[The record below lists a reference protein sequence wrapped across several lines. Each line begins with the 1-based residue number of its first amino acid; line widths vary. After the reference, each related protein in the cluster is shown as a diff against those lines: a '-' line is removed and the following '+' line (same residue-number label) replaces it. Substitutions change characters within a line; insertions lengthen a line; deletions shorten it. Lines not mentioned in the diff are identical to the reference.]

1 MADALIVFAKTP
13 RPGRVKTRLSPVLT
27 PDESARLYRAF
38 LQDALDQYS
47 RLSPDVR
54 LYLAD
59 AVDRPKHRIWGDGP
73 VEAWP
78 GDPYVQQGSGL
89 GERMQQAVTETLADG
104 YDAACIVG
112 TDHPTLPSDLLMQG
126 FHALNGDAALCVGP
140 SADGGFYLIGMTR
153 PTPSLFRGM
162 EYSHPD
168 VFAETRRRME
178 ETGAAH
184 AVLPPWYDVDTPAAL
199 RRLMKDLDEED
210 LDEEDLDEEDLDEE
224 SDGEDLNE
232 GSTEPTEEWSRARHT
247 RRALAR
253 MNLYERLSAASNRDE

>member
-1 MADALIVFAKTP
+1 
-13 RPGRVKTRLSPVLT
+13 
-27 PDESARLYRAF
+27 
-38 LQDALDQYS
+38 
-47 RLSPDVR
+47 
-54 LYLAD
+54 
-59 AVDRPKHRIWGDGP
+59 
-73 VEAWP
+73 
-78 GDPYVQQGSGL
+78 
-89 GERMQQAVTETLADG
+89 
-104 YDAACIVG
+104 
-112 TDHPTLPSDLLMQG
+112 MQG
-126 FHALNGDAALCVGP
+126 FDALNGDAALCVGP

-210 LDEEDLDEEDLDEE
+210 LDEG

-253 MNLYERLSAASNRDE
+253 MNLYERLSAASNQGE